1 MRIILITIVAC
12 MLWAVGLQAQ
22 NTRAVSDST
31 YEEYMRDAWQEIRES
46 DMSDSLQKKYAIE
59 FYEYFLEEGE
69 TDTGLNAI
77 QSAFMM
83 WGNTGEAAY
92 LEESISGLA
101 YDSKAWSRI
110 VFTFGNIFA
119 RNEELSEEKHLDLIR
134 YLSDNLEEPR
144 GRSEALLVFLRTNNR
159 MDGSVEK
166 SVEAARQLVELD
178 ATEFH
183 VNQGLGYLHELE
195 SLNIGQE
202 APDFTATDLNGQE
215 ITLSELRGEYV
226 LLEFWATWCGPCIP
240 EIPYL
245 KEMDEMYGES
255 GLRIVGISID
265 RDEKTLREFI
275 SEREMGWP
283 QIYVEDS
290 WSGGINR
297 LYNVSGIPRMYLI
310 DPEGYIAA
318 RDLRGEEMVTTIS
331 GFLEDSLD

>member
-1 MRIILITIVAC
+1 MKIFLSTTLAC
-12 MLWAVGLQAQ
+12 LLLSTGLQAQ
-22 NTRAVSDST
+22 NNRAVSDST
-31 YEEYMRDAWQEIRES
+31 FEEYMGGAWQEIRES
-46 DMSDSLQKKYAIE
+46 EMSDSLQKKYALE

-92 LEESISGLA
+92 LQESISGLS

-110 VFTFGNIFA
+110 VVFIGNIYA
-119 RNEELSEEKHLDLIR
+119 RDEELSGEEHLDLIR
-134 YLSDNLEEPR
+134 YLKKNLREPR
-144 GRSEALLVFLRTNNR
+144 GRSEALLVFLRANSR
-159 MDGSVEK
+159 MDGPEEESVE
-166 SVEAARQLVELD
+166 VARQLVELD
-178 ATEFH
+178 ASEFH
-183 VNQGLGYLHELE
+183 VNQGLGFLHELE

-245 KEMDEMYGES
+245 KEMDDMYGDS

-265 RDEKTLREFI
+265 RDEETLREFI

-283 QIYVEDS
+283 QIYVEEG

-310 DPEGYIAA
+310 DPDGYIAA
-318 RDLRGEEMVTTIS
+318 RDLRREEMVTTIS
-331 GFLEDSLD
+331 GLLEEKMD